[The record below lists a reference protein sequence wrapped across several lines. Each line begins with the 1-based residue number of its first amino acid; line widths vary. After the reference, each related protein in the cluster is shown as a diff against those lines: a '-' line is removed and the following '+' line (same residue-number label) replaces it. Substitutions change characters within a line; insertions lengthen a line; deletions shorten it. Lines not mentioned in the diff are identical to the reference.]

1 VDAGRESEVAGGWAE
16 ANCDGICDNPWATAK
31 KILMHRS
38 RLHIAFWLLP
48 GICCWLLGCRSRIQ
62 ADGDFQLYFTPKSV
76 IVLRDDR
83 ESTTWHYLTVYNS
96 DLTKKEFEYSSEKD
110 RFLAIDTAV
119 DDKIY
124 VSLVR
129 WDLFDSS
136 NRTANEYSLLQAGK
150 YDIYLRVL
158 HLGGTENNDDTALD
172 FQTRQGN
179 RLLFKNTGT
188 DSLCTINLKHVI
200 FRGGR
205 PYLAE
210 VGGTTLRWSQ
220 IIFKDSANFA
230 AFKRSL
236 MIQ

>member
-1 VDAGRESEVAGGWAE
+1 
-16 ANCDGICDNPWATAK
+16 
-31 KILMHRS
+31 MHRS
-38 RLHIAFWLLP
+38 RLQIVFWLWP
-48 GICCWLLGCRSRIQ
+48 SISCWLLGCRSRIQ

-76 IVLRDDR
+76 IELRDDR
-83 ESTTWHYLTVYNS
+83 ESTTLHYLTVYNS
-96 DLTKKEFEYSSEKD
+96 GLTEKEFQYSSEKD

-119 DDKIY
+119 DNKIY

-129 WDLFDSS
+129 WDLFNSG

-158 HLGGTENNDDTALD
+158 HLGGTSNIDDTALD

-200 FRGGR
+200 FRGGK
-205 PYLAE
+205 PHLVQ
-210 VGGTTLRWSQ
+210 VGATTLLWSR
-220 IIFKDSANFA
+220 IIFKDSANFE

-236 MIQ
+236 LIQ